1 MKHIKKFE
9 TFDFTQTLPVTTKN
23 FLTNFYSCDECNAIW
38 KEFNKESS
46 KCKFCS
52 SDEIENLSEDEYYDL
67 QKSRLDEDEIEDM
80 ESERNRGSEDLVDLV
95 NMRSLSE
102 SNSYDYTILPQE
114 ALEELSDY
122 VDYRNPENKIEVY
135 PDPKVD
141 GTFALRVFRKK
152 DGVTF
157 DLLWNRGAYDGV
169 EFDSWPPVSGDLK
182 FFF

>member
-23 FLTNFYSCDECNAIW
+23 FLTNFYSCDDCDEVW
-38 KEFNKESS
+38 KEFNKVSN
-46 KCKFCS
+46 KCKFCQS
-52 SDEIENLSEDEYYDL
+52 EQIEDLSEDEFYEI
-67 QKSRLDEDEIEDM
+67 QKTKIEDNQTSNIGSGRM
-80 ESERNRGSEDLVDLV
+80 EDSEELVDLV

-114 ALEELSDY
+114 ALVELSDY
-122 VDYRNPENKIEVY
+122 VDYRNPENRIEVY